1 MELPRIG
8 WLKRELLISTDTDEF
23 TERKLTDLYEEED
36 DPFDS
41 EESINFEE
49 GARSDGNAEE

>member
-41 EESINFEE
+41 EEFNNFEE
-49 GARSDGNAEE
+49 GARSDRNAEE